1 MKITCT
7 QDEKE
12 MAILSMA
19 TSESFCPFDKTE
31 SVVCTGGYH
40 ENCRRCI
47 EKNVEWEIED
57 GEQDG

>member
-12 MAILSMA
+12 MVVISMA
-19 TSESFCPFDKTE
+19 CSEHCPFDKTE

-40 ENCRRCI
+40 ENCRKCI
-47 EKNVEWEIED
+47 EANVEWEIED
-57 GEQDG
+57 GEQSV